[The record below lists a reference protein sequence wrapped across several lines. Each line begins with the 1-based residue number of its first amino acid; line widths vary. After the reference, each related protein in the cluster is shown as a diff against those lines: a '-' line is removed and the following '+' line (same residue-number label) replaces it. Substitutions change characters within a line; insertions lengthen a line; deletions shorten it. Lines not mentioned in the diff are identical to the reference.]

1 MSIVNDLYVLNNLD
15 VSGTAVIGGNAI
27 ITGDLLVSGTTT
39 SIDSSNVNIKDSHVL
54 LNKDYVTV
62 AGKSGGLIVNYLPTE
77 TKDTVTSNGFDS
89 TTTVD
94 TTSAATF
101 TAGDF
106 IQISGTVGD
115 QSNLGLFEVSTHVD
129 NVLTIAVNSDY
140 CQTAFVVDTTLEAVI
155 TKVNIGINQCN
166 TSGTWQSII
175 GSSSGGLT
183 TKNFLL
189 TGDAPSNTTQTLTD
203 ETNQLLMGTT
213 GVITLSAVGDD
224 NATITLPDS
233 GGVNDTV
240 AYLTLAQT
248 LASKT
253 LTVPKI
259 NDTSSNHTYNFAVS
273 ELTDNRNVTLPL
285 LTDDDEFTFN
295 SQAQTLLNKTLTTPN
310 IQANGGFKYTIKPSV
325 INVNAD
331 ITLPLLT
338 GSDSFTFNDH
348 PQTLKNKTLK
358 LPKIDDTSFNHTY
371 NFAVSELTENINVTL
386 PLLTNHDEFTF
397 NNHIQTLAGKTL
409 TVPKIN
415 DTSSNHTY
423 NFAVSE
429 LIADRNVTLPLLTDD
444 DEFTFNSHIQTL
456 AGKTLTV
463 PKINDTSSDHTY
475 NFAVSELIA
484 DRIVTLPLLVNDD
497 EFVFR
502 QHLQTLT
509 NKTLVSPVLTGIT
522 KNVNGTVGAPSYSF
536 TNATTSGLFYD
547 GANSIDLAF
556 GGNAIVEVA
565 ATGIVVNGSVTME
578 NVIEGVKAYSGA
590 GAHVLGTDGKRVNTV
605 SHTIASSVTLP
616 DGPSQGTK
624 YTIVN
629 ISTGT
634 VTINRSGADTI
645 DDNASTSLAM
655 ATQYQRITLQYIGT
669 IWYIV

>member
-15 VSGTAVIGGNAI
+15 VSGTAVISGNAT

-54 LNKDYVTV
+54 LNKDYVAV
-62 AGKSGGLIVNYLPTE
+62 AGKSGGLIVNYLPTAIN
-77 TKDTVTSNGFDS
+77 DTVASNGFDS
-89 TTTVD
+89 TTTVE
-94 TTSAATF
+94 TTGVATF
-101 TAGDF
+101 ANGDF

-115 QSNLGLFEVSTHVD
+115 QSNLGLFEVSTHVA

-166 TSGTWQSII
+166 NSGTWQSII

-189 TGDAPSNTTQTLTD
+189 TGDATSNTTQTLTD

-213 GVITLSAVGDD
+213 GVITLSAVGITD
-224 NATITLPDS
+224 ATITLPDS
-233 GGVNDTV
+233 SGVNDTV

-248 LASKT
+248 LAGKT

-273 ELTDNRNVTLPL
+273 ELTENRIVTLPLLAGDDEFTFNDHAQTLQNKTLTLPHITANAGYRYSIIPSEIKVNTNITLPLLTGGDEFTFNDHAQTLAAKTLTLPKINDFSSDHTYTFAVSELIADRNVTLPL
-285 LTDDDEFTFN
+285 LTNDDEFTFN
-295 SQAQTLLNKTLTTPN
+295 S
-310 IQANGGFKYTIKPSV
+310 
-325 INVNAD
+325 
-331 ITLPLLT
+331 
-338 GSDSFTFNDH
+338 
-348 PQTLKNKTLK
+348 
-358 LPKIDDTSFNHTY
+358 
-371 NFAVSELTENINVTL
+371 
-386 PLLTNHDEFTF
+386 
-397 NNHIQTLAGKTL
+397 HIQTLAGKTL

-429 LIADRNVTLPLLTDD
+429 LTEN
-444 DEFTFNSHIQTL
+444 
-456 AGKTLTV
+456 
-463 PKINDTSSDHTY
+463 
-475 NFAVSELIA
+475 
-484 DRIVTLPLLVNDD
+484 RIVTLPLLVGDD

-509 NKTLVSPVLTGIT
+509 NKTLVSPVLTGTT
-522 KNVNGTVGAPSYSF
+522 KNVNGAVGAPSYSF

-547 GANSIDLAF
+547 GDNSIDLAF

-578 NVIEGVKAYSGA
+578 NVIEGVKAYSEA
-590 GAHVLGTDGKRVNTV
+590 GPHLLEADGERVNTV
-605 SHTIASSVTLP
+605 SHTAASSVSLP

-629 ISTGT
+629 VNIGT
-634 VTINRSGADTI
+634 VTINRNGTDTI
-645 DDNASTSLAM
+645 DDNASTSLTM
-655 ATQYQRITLQYIGT
+655 ATQYQRTTLQYIGT

>member
-15 VSGTAVIGGNAI
+15 VSGTAVIDGNAT

-62 AGKSGGLIVNYLPTE
+62 AGKSGGLIVNYLPTV
-77 TKDTVTSNGFDS
+77 TNDTVASNGFDS

-94 TTSAATF
+94 TTGVDTF
-101 TAGDF
+101 ASGDF
-106 IQISGTVGD
+106 IQLSGTVGD
-115 QSNLGLFEVSTHVD
+115 QSNLGLFEVSTHVA
-129 NVLTIAVNSDY
+129 NVLTIAVTSDY
-140 CQTAFVVDTTLEAVI
+140 CQTAFVVDTTLGAVI

-203 ETNQLLMGTT
+203 ETDQLLMGTT
-213 GVITLSAVGDD
+213 GVITLSAVGAED
-224 NATITLPDS
+224 ATITLPDS

-248 LASKT
+248 LT
-253 LTVPKI
+253 
-259 NDTSSNHTYNFAVS
+259 
-273 ELTDNRNVTLPL
+273 
-285 LTDDDEFTFN
+285 
-295 SQAQTLLNKTLTTPN
+295 NKTLTTPN
-310 IQANGGFKYTIKPSV
+310 ITANGGFKYTIVPAT
-325 INVNAD
+325 IGVNAN

-338 GSDSFTFNDH
+338 GSDSFTVNDH
-348 PQTLKNKTLK
+348 
-358 LPKIDDTSFNHTY
+358 
-371 NFAVSELTENINVTL
+371 A
-386 PLLTNHDEFTF
+386 
-397 NNHIQTLAGKTL
+397 QTLAAKTL
-409 TVPKIN
+409 T
-415 DTSSNHTY
+415 
-423 NFAVSE
+423 
-429 LIADRNVTLPLLTDD
+429 L
-444 DEFTFNSHIQTL
+444 
-456 AGKTLTV
+456 

-475 NFAVSELIA
+475 TFAVSELIA
-484 DRIVTLPLLVNDD
+484 DRTVTLPLLTGNDEFTFNSHAQTLAAKTLTLPKINDNSSDHTYTFAVSELTADRTVTLPLLVGND

-509 NKTLVSPVLTGIT
+509 NKTLVSPVLTGTT
-522 KNVNGTVGAPSYSF
+522 KNVNGSVGAPSYSF

-565 ATGIVVNGSVTME
+565 ATGIVVNGSVTMDNIVE
-578 NVIEGVKAYSGA
+578 NVKAYSGV
-590 GAHVLGTDGKRVNTV
+590 GAHVLGTDGQRVNTV
-605 SHTIASSVTLP
+605 SHTTASSVTLP

-629 ISTGT
+629 IFTGT
-634 VTINRSGADTI
+634 VTINRSGTDTI
-645 DDNASTSLAM
+645 DDNASTSLTM
-655 ATQYQRITLQYIGT
+655 STRYQRTTLQYIGT